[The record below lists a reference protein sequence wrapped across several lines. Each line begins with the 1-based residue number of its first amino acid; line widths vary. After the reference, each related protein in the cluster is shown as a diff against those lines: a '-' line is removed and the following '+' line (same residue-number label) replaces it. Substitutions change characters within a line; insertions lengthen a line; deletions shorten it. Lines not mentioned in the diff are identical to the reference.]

1 MIFEDKDRIVFAGD
15 SVTDADKTQ
24 PHGDDDAL
32 PQKGPKYL
40 LGKSFIILQLRIQ
53 SHGYTSRF
61 SFSIPYLRPR

>member
-32 PQKGPKYL
+32 GQICSL
-40 LGKSFIILQLRIQ
+40 CV
-53 SHGYTSRF
+53 
-61 SFSIPYLRPR
+61 